1 MIPYRK
7 FKNLKE
13 LRDFIKRYNE
23 NDVLEYKP
31 SHILYS
37 DDDQRKDDKK
47 RDFLETV
54 SAFANTK
61 GGLIIVGVNE
71 KKKQIDQGVDLS
83 EWNEKRLRDIID
95 YNLEPRLE
103 GLEIK
108 VIKKNKRWGY
118 FLIYV
123 PEGITAYQNKIKM
136 DKKYYGRFDDKDE
149 ALDDYWIRLLM
160 NKFQKPVFDVYL
172 VPCLRIPNNNT
183 QARLAFRIII
193 KNLSV
198 VPSRD
203 YAIEIMAEE
212 SLGLFYVQYIKG
224 GGNILVR
231 EEMISINNKK
241 FKKILLTS
249 NYHLG
254 NQIILLPQQEIE
266 IKRFE
271 SYFHIG
277 FNTNQPEGLLK
288 IIIYSENPQPQY
300 FYYKFTSEFSN
311 KILNEL
317 RQGIKKEGEIIIPM
331 NKGKLEI

>member
-13 LRDFIKRYNE
+13 LRDYVKRNDE
-23 NDVLEYKP
+23 NDILEYKL
-31 SHILYS
+31 SYVLFS
-37 DDDQRKDDKK
+37 KKDQDKEK
-47 RDFLETV
+47 KIGNLLETV
-54 SAFANTK
+54 SAFDNTK
-61 GGLIIVGVNE
+61 GGLIIIGADE
-71 KKKQIDQGVDLS
+71 KKKQLDQGVNLL

-95 YNLEPRLE
+95 GNLEPRLE
-103 GLEIK
+103 GLKIK
-108 VIKKNKRWGY
+108 IIKKKNERFGY

-123 PEGITAYQNKIKM
+123 PEGITAYQNKI
-136 DKKYYGRFDDKDE
+136 DKKYYGRFGDKDE

-160 NKFQKPVFDVYL
+160 NKFQKPLFDVFL
-172 VPCLRIPNNNT
+172 IPGLRIPNNNT
-183 QARLAFRIII
+183 QTRLAFRIII

-198 VPSRD
+198 VPSRE
-203 YAIEIMAEE
+203 YTIEIMAEE
-212 SLGLFYVQYIKG
+212 SLELFYVQYIKG
-224 GGNILVR
+224 SGDILVR
-231 EEMISINNKK
+231 EESISINNKK

-277 FNTNQPEGLLK
+277 FNTDQPEGLLK

-300 FYYKFTSEFSN
+300 FYYKFTSEFCN

>member
-13 LRDFIKRYNE
+13 LRDYVKRNDE
-23 NDVLEYKP
+23 NDILEYKL
-31 SHILYS
+31 SYVLFS
-37 DDDQRKDDKK
+37 KKDQDKEK
-47 RDFLETV
+47 KIGNLLETV
-54 SAFANTK
+54 SAFDNTK
-61 GGLIIVGVNE
+61 GGLIIIGADE
-71 KKKQIDQGVDLS
+71 KKKQLDQGVNLL

-95 YNLEPRLE
+95 GNLEPRLE
-103 GLEIK
+103 GLKIK
-108 VIKKNKRWGY
+108 IIKKKNERFGY

-123 PEGITAYQNKIKM
+123 PEGITAYQNKI
-136 DKKYYGRFDDKDE
+136 DKKYYGRFGDKDE

-160 NKFQKPVFDVYL
+160 NKFQKPLFDVFL
-172 VPCLRIPNNNT
+172 IPGLRIPNNNT
-183 QARLAFRIII
+183 QTRLAFRIII

-198 VPSRD
+198 VPSRE
-203 YAIEIMAEE
+203 YTIEIMAEE
-212 SLGLFYVQYIKG
+212 SLELFYVQYIKG
-224 GGNILVR
+224 SGDILVR
-231 EEMISINNKK
+231 EESISINNKK

-277 FNTNQPEGLLK
+277 FNTDQPEGLLK
-288 IIIYSENPQPQY
+288 IVIYSENPQPQY
-300 FYYKFTSEFSN
+300 FYYKFTSEFCN

>member
-13 LRDFIKRYNE
+13 LKDFIKRNDE
-23 NDVLEYKP
+23 NDVLEYKT
-31 SHILYS
+31 SYILYL
-37 DDDQRKDDKK
+37 DNDQRKDDRK
-47 RDFLETV
+47 RDLLETV

-61 GGLIIVGVNE
+61 GGLIIIGVDDE
-71 KKKQIDQGVDLS
+71 KKQLDQGVNLL

-95 YNLEPRLE
+95 GNLEPRLE
-103 GLEIK
+103 ELKIK
-108 VIKKNKRWGY
+108 VIKKKNKKFGY

-123 PEGITAYQNKIKM
+123 PEGITAYQNKI
-136 DKKYYGRFDDKDE
+136 DKKYYGRFGDKDE

-160 NKFQKPVFDVYL
+160 NKFQKPVFDVFL
-172 VPCLRIPNNNT
+172 IPGQRDPNANKQT
-183 QARLAFRIII
+183 RLAFRIKI

-198 VPSRD
+198 VPLRE

-212 SLGLFYVQYIKG
+212 SLGLFYVRYIKG
-224 GGNILVR
+224 NWDISVR

-271 SYFHIG
+271 SDFYIG
-277 FNTNQPEGLLK
+277 FNTDQPEGLLK
-288 IIIYSENPQPQY
+288 IIIYSENPRPQY

>member
-1 MIPYRK
+1 MKMIPYRK

-13 LRDFIKRYNE
+13 LRDFIKQNDE
-23 NDVLEYKP
+23 NDVLEYKV
-31 SHILYS
+31 SYILYS
-37 DDDQRKDDKK
+37 DNDQRKDDKK
-47 RDFLETV
+47 RDLLETV

-61 GGLIIVGVNE
+61 GGLMIIGVDE
-71 KKKQIDQGVDLS
+71 KRKQLDQGVDLS
-83 EWNEKRLRDIID
+83 EWDEKKLQNIID
-95 YNLEPRLE
+95 GNLEPRLE
-103 GLEIK
+103 GLKID
-108 VIKKNKRWGY
+108 VIKKNKRFGY

-123 PEGITAYQNKIKM
+123 PEGTTAYQNKR
-136 DKKYYGRFDDKDE
+136 DKKYYGRFGDKDE

-160 NKFQKPVFDVYL
+160 NKFQKPLFDVFL
-172 VPCLRIPNNNT
+172 IPCLRNNT
-183 QARLAFRIII
+183 QTTQTRLAFRIII
-193 KNLSV
+193 KNIST
-198 VPSRD
+198 VPSRE
-203 YAIEIMAEE
+203 YTIEIMAEE

-224 GGNILVR
+224 SGDILVR
-231 EEMISINNKK
+231 EETISINNKK

-277 FNTNQPEGLLK
+277 FNADQPEGLLK

-300 FYYKFTSEFSN
+300 FYYRFTSEFCN
-311 KILNEL
+311 EILNEL
-317 RQGIKKEGEIIIPM
+317 RQGIKKEGEIIIPL

>member
-13 LRDFIKRYNE
+13 LKDFIKRNDE
-23 NDVLEYKP
+23 NDVLEYKH
-31 SHILYS
+31 SCILYP
-37 DDDQRKDDKK
+37 DDDQRKEEKK
-47 RDFLETV
+47 RELLETV

-61 GGLIIVGVNE
+61 GGLIIVGVDE
-71 KKKQIDQGVDLS
+71 KKKQLDQGVNLL

-95 YNLEPRLE
+95 GNLEPRLE
-103 GLEIK
+103 GLKIDVVK
-108 VIKKNKRWGY
+108 KKNKRFGY

-123 PEGITAYQNKIKM
+123 PEGTTAYQNKI
-136 DKKYYGRFDDKDE
+136 DKKYYGRFGDKDE

-160 NKFQKPVFDVYL
+160 NKFQKPLFDVFL
-172 VPCLRIPNNNT
+172 IPGLRIPNNNT
-183 QARLAFRIII
+183 QTRLAFRIII

-203 YAIEIMAEE
+203 YSIEIIAEE

-224 GGNILVR
+224 SGDILVR
-231 EEMISINNKK
+231 ERMISINDKK

-271 SYFHIG
+271 SDFYIG
-277 FNTNQPEGLLK
+277 FNTDKPEGLLK
-288 IIIYSENPQPQY
+288 IIIYSENPRPQY
-300 FYYKFTSEFSN
+300 FYYKFTSEFCN

-317 RQGIKKEGEIIIPM
+317 QQKIKQEGEIILTM
-331 NKGKLEI
+331 NQGKLEI

>member
-1 MIPYRK
+1 MITYRK

-13 LRDFIKRYNE
+13 LRDYVKRNDE
-23 NDVLEYKP
+23 NDILEYKL
-31 SHILYS
+31 SYVLFS
-37 DDDQRKDDKK
+37 KKDQDKEK
-47 RDFLETV
+47 KKGNLLETV

-61 GGLIIVGVNE
+61 GGLIIIGADE
-71 KKKQIDQGVDLS
+71 KKKQLDQGVNLL

-95 YNLEPRLE
+95 GNLEPRLE
-103 GLEIK
+103 GLKIK
-108 VIKKNKRWGY
+108 IIKKKNERFGY

-123 PEGITAYQNKIKM
+123 PEGITAYQNKI
-136 DKKYYGRFDDKDE
+136 DKKYYGRFGDKDE

-160 NKFQKPVFDVYL
+160 NKFQKPLFDVFL
-172 VPCLRIPNNNT
+172 IPGLRNNT
-183 QARLAFRIII
+183 QTTQTRLAFRIII
-193 KNLSV
+193 KNIST
-198 VPSRD
+198 VPSRE
-203 YAIEIMAEE
+203 YTIEIMAEE
-212 SLGLFYVQYIKG
+212 SLSLFYVQYIKG
-224 GGNILVR
+224 SGDILVR
-231 EEMISINNKK
+231 EESISINNKK

-277 FNTNQPEGLLK
+277 FNTDQPEGLLK

-300 FYYKFTSEFSN
+300 FYYKFTSEFCN

>member
-1 MIPYRK
+1 MIPHRK
-7 FKNLKE
+7 FKSLKE
-13 LRDFIKRYNE
+13 LRDFIKQNDE
-23 NDVLEYKP
+23 NDVLEYKT
-31 SHILYS
+31 S
-37 DDDQRKDDKK
+37 DKLFSKKDQGKDDKK
-47 RDFLETV
+47 RDLLETV

-61 GGLIIVGVNE
+61 GGLIIIGADE
-71 KKKQIDQGVDLS
+71 KKKQLDQGVNLL

-95 YNLEPRLE
+95 GNLEPRLE
-103 GLEIK
+103 ELKIK
-108 VIKKNKRWGY
+108 VIKKKNKKFGY

-123 PEGITAYQNKIKM
+123 PEGITAYQNKI
-136 DKKYYGRFDDKDE
+136 DKKYYGRFGDKDE

-172 VPCLRIPNNNT
+172 VPFLRIPNNNT

-198 VPSRD
+198 VPSKD
-203 YAIEIMAEE
+203 YTIEIMAEE
-212 SLGLFYVQYIKG
+212 SLGLFYVKDTRG
-224 GGNILVR
+224 GCDTMVR
-231 EEMISINNKK
+231 EKVLSINSKN

-254 NQIILLPQQEIE
+254 NQLILLPQQEIE

-271 SYFHIG
+271 SDFYIG
-277 FNTNQPEGLLK
+277 FNTDQPEGLLK

-300 FYYKFTSEFSN
+300 FYYKFTSEFCN

-317 RQGIKKEGEIIIPM
+317 QKQIKREGEIIIPM